1 MYASYDFYTDTYY
14 GSLIA
19 AQDFPRLSSHASDFL
34 DYYTRGKA
42 ASVTDED
49 TLIAIRKACCAVAE
63 QMWTDETNKAI
74 VAKAQASMLSANVGE
89 LKSESVG
96 SWSVSYATASDYM
109 GADAKSA
116 ENASCAVYAR
126 IAARYLTNTGLLYRG
141 GGYC

>member
-1 MYASYDFYTDTYY
+1 MYANYEFYTDTYY

-19 AQDFPRLSSHASDFL
+19 QTDFPRLSSHASDFL

-42 ASVTDED
+42 VSVTDAD
-49 TLIAIRKACCAVAE
+49 VLVALKKACCAVAE

-109 GADAKSA
+109 GADVKNA
-116 ENASCAVYAR
+116 ENAASAVYAR
-126 IAARYLTNTGLLYRG
+126 IAARYLANTGLLYRG
-141 GGYC
+141 GGCC